1 MPRPRS
7 VPHWPFARLQA
18 SARAS
23 LGGPEGAA
31 GAAREGGRPALHR
44 PLHTAGLPMR
54 RGCTLPGGC
63 LAQSWCG
70 EGWLSVAAPDSDLSP
85 QANTWWGRGRAASR
99 RRLRTPDDDSAGS
112 APPSGVLAGQAG
124 LALTSTLVMS
134 QSLTA
139 LLWTPLVTIWK
150 PLAVAVC
157 RSTGDEGREG
167 QPGPAPRPPSTP
179 HPRGS
184 ASATRAQ
191 N

>member
-1 MPRPRS
+1 
-7 VPHWPFARLQA
+7 
-18 SARAS
+18 
-23 LGGPEGAA
+23 
-31 GAAREGGRPALHR
+31 
-44 PLHTAGLPMR
+44 MR
-54 RGCTLPGGC
+54 CVCTLPGGC

-99 RRLRTPDDDSAGS
+99 RRLRTPDDDSTGS